1 MEILAPAGNE
11 QSLIAAVR
19 SGADAVYL
27 GTGAFNARRNADNF
41 KENSLMEAV
50 NYCHG
55 RGVKVYVTLNTLIR
69 DEELPAFLTA
79 AREVASAGPDG
90 VIVQDLAVV
99 KVLRTIRRDLPLVGA
114 TQLSVHTAAGVKA
127 LEDLGFSR
135 VVLARELT
143 LEEISK
149 IRSETKAELEV
160 FIHGALCMSVSGMC
174 YYSAMMGERSGNRGL
189 CAQPCRLN
197 SSCNGRPYAL
207 SLKDMSFITR
217 VRDLEAAGV
226 CSVKIE
232 GRMKRPEY
240 VAAAVTA
247 VRTALEG
254 KEPDMTTLQAVFS
267 RSGFT
272 DGYLTGRRNARM
284 FGVRT
289 AEDAAA
295 SKTVFG
301 KLAELYRRE
310 YPGVP
315 VDLKLTATDDA
326 LSLTARDGAGH
337 EATAVAPVRKG
348 DMAPLTA
355 DIARRN
361 LGKTGGTPFTVRDC
375 LVELPEN
382 LPVPGSAVNGLRRE
396 ALDLLLEKR
405 SRGNGFALQAMDVPK
420 ITPYSP
426 GKQGLRLRFERA
438 EQVFPA
444 PGIEAIILP
453 FEQIEQQPELLTGE
467 TPLWAELPQLV
478 WPLEEQA
485 IQDRLVALKEKG
497 LSDAVVGNVGEL
509 LMARRIG
516 LTVHGSPTLNVSNT
530 LSLKAYEKM
539 GLADTTLSFE
549 LPVKMGSKLG
559 GEKPR
564 GILAYGRLPLMQFR
578 ACPARDEKGCG
589 RCAGRPELVDRKGVV
604 FPMICHGRR
613 YTTLL
618 NSVPLYLGDKALP
631 PFDFAVL
638 YFTTEDDA
646 AACRRIFDGFR
657 RGEAPWFDRTSG
669 LAFRTLL

>member
-41 KENSLMEAV
+41 KDDSLADAV

-79 AREVASAGPDG
+79 AREVAEAGPDG
-90 VIVQDLAVV
+90 VIVQDLAAVQ
-99 KVLRTIRRDLPLVGA
+99 VLKTICPDLPLVGS
-114 TQLSVHTAAGVKA
+114 TQMSVHNAAGVRA

-143 LEEISK
+143 LEEIQR
-149 IRSETKAELEV
+149 IRSQTKAELEV
-160 FIHGALCMSVSGMC
+160 FVHGALCMSVSGMC

-197 SSCNGRPYAL
+197 STCNGRPYAL
-207 SLKDMSFITR
+207 SLKDMSFISR
-217 VRDLEAAGV
+217 VRDLAAAGV

-247 VRTALEG
+247 MRTALEG
-254 KEPDMTTLQAVFS
+254 GEPDMATLQAVFS

-272 DGYLTGRRNARM
+272 DGYLTGKRTVRM

-301 KLAELYRRE
+301 KLSELYRRE

-315 VDLKLTATDDA
+315 VDLRLQATGDA
-326 LSLTARDGAGH
+326 LSLTAADGQGH
-337 EATAVAPVRKG
+337 EATAAAPIRPEDV
-348 DMAPLTA
+348 APLTA

-361 LGKTGGTPFTVRDC
+361 LSKTGGTPFTVRDC
-375 LVELPEN
+375 RVDLPQN
-382 LPVPGSAVNGLRRE
+382 LPVPGSVVNGLRRE
-396 ALDLLLEKR
+396 ALERLLILR
-405 SRGNGFALQAMDVPK
+405 SRGNGYALNPVEAPE
-420 ITPYSP
+420 IAPYAP
-426 GKQGLRLRFERA
+426 QKQGLRLRFEYA
-438 EQVFPA
+438 EQVFVA
-444 PGIEAIILP
+444 SGVEAFLLP
-453 FEQIEQQPELLTGE
+453 MEQIEQHPELLQGE

-478 WPLEEQA
+478 WPLEEQTVLS
-485 IQDRLVALKEKG
+485 RLTALKEKG
-497 LSDAVVGNVGEL
+497 LTDAVAGNVCEL
-509 LMARRIG
+509 VLAQRAR
-516 LTVHGSPTLNVSNT
+516 LAVHGGPTLNVTNT
-530 LSLKAYEKM
+530 LSLEAYEAM

-549 LPVKMGSKLG
+549 LPVRMGARLG
-559 GEKPR
+559 GTKPR

-578 ACPARDEKGCG
+578 ACPARGEKSCG
-589 RCAGRPELVDRKGVV
+589 GCAGRPELVDRKGVV
-604 FPMICHGRR
+604 FPMVCHDRR

-631 PFDFAVL
+631 PFDFITL
-638 YFTTEDDA
+638 YFTTEDRD
-646 AACRRIFDGFR
+646 ACRRVYEGFR
-657 RGEAPWFDRTSG
+657 RGDAPWFDRTSG
-669 LAFRTLL
+669 LAYRTLL

>member
-11 QSLIAAVR
+11 QSLVAAVR

-41 KENSLMEAV
+41 RDNSLMDAV

-79 AREVASAGPDG
+79 AREVAEAGPDG

-99 KVLRTIRRDLPLVGA
+99 KVLHTICPDLPLVA
-114 TQLSVHTAAGVKA
+114 STQMSVHNAAGVRA

-143 LEEISK
+143 LEEIKS
-149 IRSETKAELEV
+149 IRKETKAELEV
-160 FIHGALCMSVSGMC
+160 FVHGALCMSVSGMC

-197 SSCNGRPYAL
+197 SSVNGRPYAL

-217 VRDLEAAGV
+217 VRDLESAGV

-247 VRTALEG
+247 VRTALKGE
-254 KEPDMTTLQAVFS
+254 EPDMATLQAVFS

-272 DGYLTGRRNARM
+272 DGYLTGKRNVRM

-289 AEDAAA
+289 VEDAAA

-301 KLAELYRRE
+301 KLADLYRRE
-310 YPGVP
+310 FPGVP
-315 VDLKLTATDDA
+315 VDLTMQATSA
-326 LSLTARDGAGH
+326 ELILRAEDGEGNMA
-337 EATAVAPVRKG
+337 EVSAPIQKG
-348 DMAPLTA
+348 DMAPLTE

-361 LGKTGGTPFTVRDC
+361 LSKTGGTPFTVRECRVDI
-375 LVELPEN
+375 PED
-382 LPVPGSAVNGLRRE
+382 LLVPGSVVNGLRRE
-396 ALDLLLEKR
+396 ALDRLLTLR
-405 SRGNGFALQAMDVPK
+405 SRGSGYPLGPMDAPEIK
-420 ITPYSP
+420 PYAP
-426 GKQGLRLRFERA
+426 QKQGLRLRFERA
-438 EQVFPA
+438 EQLFTA
-444 PGIEAIILP
+444 PGVEAVILP
-453 FEQIEQQPELLTGE
+453 VEEIEKHPDLLSND

-478 WPLEEQA
+478 WPMEEQA
-485 IQDRLVALKEKG
+485 ILDRLMALKEKG
-497 LSDAVVGNVGEL
+497 LTDAVAGNVCEL
-509 LMARRIG
+509 VMAQRAW
-516 LTVHGSPTLNVSNT
+516 LTVHGGPTLNVTNT
-530 LSLKAYEKM
+530 LSLEAYEAM

-549 LPVKMGSKLG
+549 LPVRMGAKLG
-559 GEKPR
+559 GAKPR

-578 ACPARDEKGCG
+578 ACPARGEKGCG
-589 RCAGRPELVDRKGVV
+589 GCEGRPELVDRRGVV
-604 FPMICHGRR
+604 FPMACHDRR

-618 NSVPLYLGDKALP
+618 NCVPLYLGDKAMP
-631 PFDFAVL
+631 PFDFVTL
-638 YFTTEDDA
+638 YFTTEDRET
-646 AACRRIFDGFR
+646 CRRVHESFR
-657 RGEAPWFDRTSG
+657 RGDAPWFDRTSG
-669 LAFRTLL
+669 LAYRTLL

>member
-41 KENSLMEAV
+41 KDNSLAEAV

-79 AREVASAGPDG
+79 AREVAEAGPDG

-99 KVLRTIRRDLPLVGA
+99 KVLKTICPDLPLVGS
-114 TQLSVHTAAGVKA
+114 TQMSVHNAAGVKA
-127 LEDLGFSR
+127 LEEMGFSR

-143 LEEISK
+143 LEEIRK
-149 IRSETKAELEV
+149 IRAETRAELEV
-160 FIHGALCMSVSGMC
+160 FVHGALCMSVSGMC

-254 KEPDMTTLQAVFS
+254 KQPDMATLQAVFS

-272 DGYLTGRRNARM
+272 DGYLTGKRNVRM

-289 AEDAAA
+289 VEDAAA

-310 YPGVP
+310 YSGVP
-315 VDLKLTATDDA
+315 VDL
-326 LSLTARDGAGH
+326 SLTAADDSLLLVAEDGAGRRA
-337 EATAVAPVRKG
+337 EASAPIQNG
-348 DMAPLTA
+348 DMAPLTE

-361 LGKTGGTPFTVRDC
+361 LAKTGGTPFTVRNC
-375 LVELPEN
+375 QVKLPEG
-382 LPVPGSAVNGLRRE
+382 LPVPGSVVNGLRRE

-405 SRGNGFALQAMDVPK
+405 SRGNGYELHAMATPA
-420 ITPYSP
+420 IAPYSP
-426 GKQGLRLRFERA
+426 QRQALRLRFERA
-438 EQVFPA
+438 EQAFFPL
-444 PGIEAIILP
+444 EAEAVILP
-453 FEQIEQQPELLTGE
+453 LEEIERHPELLQE
-467 TPLWAELPQLV
+467 SVPLWAELPQLI

-485 IQDRLVALKEKG
+485 ALDRLLALKEKG
-497 LSDAVVGNVGEL
+497 LRDAVAGNVCEL
-509 LMARRIG
+509 VLAQRAG
-516 LTVHGSPTLNVSNT
+516 LTVHGGPTLNVTNT
-530 LSLKAYEKM
+530 LSLETYEAM
-539 GLADTTLSFE
+539 DLTDTTLSFE
-549 LPVKMGSKLG
+549 LPVKMGAKLG

-564 GILAYGRLPLMQFR
+564 GILAYGRFPVMQFR
-578 ACPARDEKGCG
+578 ACPARGEKGCG
-589 RCAGRPELVDRKGVV
+589 GCEGRPELVDRKGVT
-604 FPMICHGRR
+604 FPMVCHDRR

-631 PFDFAVL
+631 PFDFVTL
-638 YFTTEDDA
+638 YFTTEDGP
-646 AACRRIFDGFR
+646 ACRQVYEGFR
-657 RGEAPWFDRTSG
+657 RGKEPWFDRTSG

>member
-41 KENSLMEAV
+41 RDNSLSEAV

-79 AREVASAGPDG
+79 AREVAAAGPDG
-90 VIVQDLAVV
+90 VIVQDMAVV
-99 KVLRTIRRDLPLVGA
+99 RVLQEICPDLPLVGS
-114 TQLSVHTAAGVKA
+114 TQMSVHNAAGVKA
-127 LEDLGFSR
+127 LEDMGFAR

-143 LEEISK
+143 LEEIRA
-149 IRSETKAELEV
+149 IRQQTRAELEV
-160 FIHGALCMSVSGMC
+160 FVHGALCMSVSGMC

-197 SSCNGRPYAL
+197 SACNGRPYAL

-247 VRTALEG
+247 VRDALAG
-254 KEPDMTTLQAVFS
+254 REPDMATLQAVFS

-272 DGYLTGRRNARM
+272 DGYLTGKRNVRM

-301 KLAELYRRE
+301 RLAELYRRE
-310 YPGVP
+310 FPGVP
-315 VDLKLTATDDA
+315 VDLKLTAASDT
-326 LSLTARDGAGH
+326 LSLTAADGEGN
-337 EATAVAPVRKG
+337 EATAIAPIQRM
-348 DMAPLTA
+348 DMAPLTE

-361 LGKTGGTPFTVRDC
+361 LSKTGGTPFAARSCSVD
-375 LVELPEN
+375 LPDD
-382 LPVPGSAVNGLRRE
+382 LPVPGSVVNGLRRE
-396 ALDLLLEKR
+396 ALDKLLALR
-405 SRGNGFALQAMDVPK
+405 SRGNGYALHAMAAPERPSY
-420 ITPYSP
+420 TPQ
-426 GKQGLRLRFERA
+426 KQTLRLRFERA
-438 EQVFPA
+438 GQAFFA
-444 PGIEAIILP
+444 PGVEAVVLPMEEIEGH
-453 FEQIEQQPELLTGE
+453 PELLAGE
-467 TPLWAELPQLV
+467 TPVWAELPQLI

-485 IQDRLVALKEKG
+485 ALDRLLALKEKG
-497 LSDAVVGNVGEL
+497 LTDAVAGNVCEL
-509 LMARRIG
+509 ILAHRAG
-516 LTVHGSPTLNVSNT
+516 LAVHGGPTLNVTNT
-530 LSLKAYEKM
+530 LSLETYERM

-549 LPVKMGSKLG
+549 LPVKMGAKLG
-559 GEKPR
+559 GTRPR

-578 ACPARDEKGCG
+578 ACPARGEKGCG
-589 RCAGRPELVDRKGVV
+589 GCAGRPELVDRKGVI
-604 FPMICHGRR
+604 FPMVCHGRR

-631 PFDFAVL
+631 PFDFVTL
-638 YFTTEDDA
+638 YFTTEDP
-646 AACRRIFDGFR
+646 AACRRVFEGFR

>member
-41 KENSLMEAV
+41 RDDSLMAAV

-79 AREVASAGPDG
+79 AREVAQAGPDG

-99 KVLRTIRRDLPLVGA
+99 QALKQICPDLPLVGS
-114 TQLSVHTAAGVKA
+114 TQMSVHNAAGVKA
-127 LEDLGFSR
+127 LEDMGFSR

-143 LEEISK
+143 LEEIK
-149 IRSETKAELEV
+149 AIRSETGAELETFV
-160 FIHGALCMSVSGMC
+160 HGALCMSVSGMC

-207 SLKDMSFITR
+207 SLKDMSFIPH
-217 VRDLEAAGV
+217 VRDLDAAGV

-247 VRTALEG
+247 VRAALEG
-254 KEPDMTTLQAVFS
+254 KAPDMATLQAVFS

-272 DGYLTGRRNARM
+272 DGYLTGKRNVRM

-289 AEDAAA
+289 VEDAAA

-301 KLAELYRRE
+301 RLAELYRRE
-310 YPGVP
+310 FPGVP
-315 VDLKLTATDDA
+315 VDLRLNATGDI
-326 LSLTARDGAGH
+326 LSLQAEDEAGH
-337 EATAVAPVRKG
+337 TAVASAPIRRE
-348 DMAPLTA
+348 DTAPLTA

-361 LGKTGGTPFTVRDC
+361 LGKTGGTPFTVRSC
-375 LVELPEN
+375 QVELPDD
-382 LPVPGSAVNGLRRE
+382 LPVPGSVVNGLRRE
-396 ALDLLLEKR
+396 ALDRLLALR
-405 SRGNGFALQAMDVPK
+405 SHGNGYALKPMDAPE
-420 ITPYSP
+420 IASHTPQ
-426 GKQGLRLRFERA
+426 KQGLRLRFERA
-438 EQVFPA
+438 EQVFSA
-444 PGIEAIILP
+444 SGIETVALP
-453 FEQIEQQPELLTGE
+453 FEEIERHAELLKE
-467 TPLWAELPQLV
+467 TVPLWAELPQLV
-478 WPLEEQA
+478 WPLEERTVL
-485 IQDRLVALKEKG
+485 DRLIALKEKG
-497 LSDAVVGNVGEL
+497 LTDVVVGNVGEL
-509 LMARRIG
+509 ILVQRAG
-516 LTVHGSPTLNVSNT
+516 LTAHGGPTLNVTNT
-530 LSLKAYEKM
+530 LSLEAYEAM
-539 GLADTTLSFE
+539 GLADATLSFE
-549 LPVKMGSKLG
+549 LPVRMGSKLG
-559 GEKPR
+559 GSKPR

-578 ACPARDEKGCG
+578 ACPARGEKGCG
-589 RCAGRPELVDRKGVV
+589 SCGGRPELVDRKGVV
-604 FPMICHGRR
+604 FPMICHDRR

-618 NSVPLYLGDKALP
+618 NSVPLYLGDKSLP
-631 PFDFAVL
+631 PFDFLTL
-638 YFTTEDDA
+638 YFTTEDRET
-646 AACRRIFDGFR
+646 CRRVFDGFR
-657 RGEAPWFDRTSG
+657 KGAAPWFDRTSG

>member
-11 QSLIAAVR
+11 QSLVAAVR

-41 KENSLMEAV
+41 KDNSLAEAV

-69 DEELPAFLTA
+69 DEELPAFLDA
-79 AREVASAGPDG
+79 AREVAQAGPDG

-99 KVLRTIRRDLPLVGA
+99 KVLKTICPDLPLVGS
-114 TQLSVHTAAGVKA
+114 TQMSVHNAAGVRA
-127 LEDLGFSR
+127 LEDMGFSR

-143 LEEISK
+143 LEEIRT
-149 IRSETKAELEV
+149 IRAETRAELEV
-160 FIHGALCMSVSGMC
+160 FVHGALCMSVSGMC

-217 VRDLEAAGV
+217 VRDLAAAGV

-247 VRTALEG
+247 VKAALNGEQ
-254 KEPDMTTLQAVFS
+254 PDMATLQAVFS

-272 DGYLTGRRNARM
+272 DGYLTGKRNVRM

-289 AEDAAA
+289 VEDAAA

-301 KLAELYRRE
+301 RLAELYRRE

-315 VDLKLTATDDA
+315 VDLSLTVGDDV
-326 LSLTARDGAGH
+326 LSLTAADEAGN
-337 EATAVAPVRKG
+337 VAQAAAPIQRA
-348 DMAPLTA
+348 DMAPLTE

-361 LGKTGGTPFTVRDC
+361 LGKTGGTPFTVRSCRVD
-375 LVELPEN
+375 LPEG
-382 LPVPGSAVNGLRRE
+382 LPVPGSVVNGLRRE
-396 ALDLLLEKR
+396 ALDQLLEMR
-405 SRGNGFALQAMDVPK
+405 SRGNGYALHAMAAPE
-420 ITPYSP
+420 TRPRSP
-426 GKQGLRLRFERA
+426 GNQTLRLRFERA
-438 EQVFPA
+438 EQVFFA
-444 PGIEAIILP
+444 SGIEAISLP
-453 FEQIEQQPELLTGE
+453 FEQIEQHPALLAE
-467 TPLWAELPQLV
+467 STPLWAELPQLV
-478 WPLEEQA
+478 WPLEEQT
-485 IQDRLVALKEKG
+485 ILDRLLALKEKG
-497 LSDAVVGNVGEL
+497 LRDAVAQNVCEL
-509 LMARRIG
+509 VLARRAG
-516 LTVHGSPTLNVSNT
+516 LTVHGGPTLNISNT
-530 LSLKAYEKM
+530 LSLETYEAM
-539 GLADTTLSFE
+539 GLADATLSFE
-549 LPVKMGSKLG
+549 LPLKMGGRLG
-559 GEKPR
+559 GERPR
-564 GILAYGRLPLMQFR
+564 GILGYGRFPIMQFR
-578 ACPARDEKGCG
+578 ACPARGEQGCG
-589 RCAGRPELVDRKGVV
+589 GCAGRPELVDRKGVV
-604 FPMICHGRR
+604 FPMICHDRR

-618 NSVPLYLGDKALP
+618 NSVPLYLGDKSLP
-631 PFDFAVL
+631 PFDFVTL
-638 YFTTEDDA
+638 YFTTEDRKTCQQVYEGYRKGA
-646 AACRRIFDGFR
+646 
-657 RGEAPWFDRTSG
+657 APWFDRTSG

>member
-41 KENSLMEAV
+41 KDDSLAEAV

-69 DEELPAFLTA
+69 DEELPAFLAA
-79 AREVASAGPDG
+79 AREVAEAGPDG

-99 KVLRTIRRDLPLVGA
+99 KVLKTICPDLPLVGS
-114 TQLSVHTAAGVKA
+114 TQMSVHNAAGVKT
-127 LEDLGFSR
+127 LEDMGFSR

-143 LEEISK
+143 LEEIRK
-149 IRSETKAELEV
+149 IRSETRAELEV
-160 FIHGALCMSVSGMC
+160 FVHGALCMSVSGMC

-197 SSCNGRPYAL
+197 ASCNGRPYAL

-254 KEPDMTTLQAVFS
+254 KEPDMATLQAVFS

-272 DGYLTGRRNARM
+272 DGYLTGKRSVRM

-289 AEDAAA
+289 VEDAAA

-301 KLAELYRRE
+301 KLADLYRRE
-310 YPGVP
+310 FPGVP
-315 VDLKLTATDDA
+315 VDLKLTATDDT
-326 LSLTARDGAGH
+326 LSLTAEDGAGRR
-337 EATAVAPVRKG
+337 AQAAVPIPNG
-348 DMAPLTA
+348 DMAPLTE
-355 DIARRN
+355 DMARRN
-361 LGKTGGTPFTVRDC
+361 LSKTGGTPFTVRDC
-375 LVELPEN
+375 RVELPEG
-382 LPVPGSAVNGLRRE
+382 LPVPGSLVNGLRRE
-396 ALDLLLEKR
+396 VLDRLLEMR
-405 SRGNGFALQAMDVPK
+405 SRGNGYPLHPMAAPEIAPYISQKQA
-420 ITPYSP
+420 
-426 GKQGLRLRFERA
+426 LRLRFERA
-438 EQVFPA
+438 EQAFFPTEA
-444 PGIEAIILP
+444 EAVALPLEEIERH
-453 FEQIEQQPELLTGE
+453 PELLQE
-467 TPLWAELPQLV
+467 AVPLWAELPQLV

-485 IQDRLVALKEKG
+485 ALDRLLALKEKG
-497 LSDAVVGNVGEL
+497 LTDAVAGNVCEL
-509 LMARRIG
+509 VLAQRAG
-516 LTVHGSPTLNVSNT
+516 LVVHGGPTLNVTNT
-530 LSLKAYEKM
+530 LSLETYEAM

-549 LPVKMGSKLG
+549 LPVKMGAKLG
-559 GEKPR
+559 GKKPR
-564 GILAYGRLPLMQFR
+564 GILAYGRFPIMQFR
-578 ACPARDEKGCG
+578 ACPARGEKGCG
-589 RCAGRPELVDRKGVV
+589 SCAGKPELVDRKGVV
-604 FPMICHGRR
+604 FPMLCHDRR

-631 PFDFAVL
+631 PFDFATL
-638 YFTTEDDA
+638 YFTTEDRDT
-646 AACRRIFDGFR
+646 CRRVYDGFCQ
-657 RGEAPWFDRTSG
+657 GAAPWFERTSG
-669 LAFRTLL
+669 LAYRTLL

>member
-41 KENSLMEAV
+41 KDNSLAEAV

-69 DEELPAFLTA
+69 DEELPAFLAA
-79 AREVASAGPDG
+79 AREVAEAGPDG

-99 KVLRTIRRDLPLVGA
+99 KVLKTICPDLPLVGS
-114 TQLSVHTAAGVKA
+114 TQMSVHNAAGVKA
-127 LEDLGFSR
+127 LEDMGFSR

-143 LEEISK
+143 LEEIRK
-149 IRSETKAELEV
+149 IRSETRAELEV
-160 FIHGALCMSVSGMC
+160 FVHGALCMSVSGMC

-197 SSCNGRPYAL
+197 ASCNGRPYAL

-254 KEPDMTTLQAVFS
+254 KEPDMATLQAVFS

-272 DGYLTGRRNARM
+272 DGYLTGKRNVRM

-301 KLAELYRRE
+301 KLADLYRRE
-310 YPGVP
+310 FPGVP
-315 VDLKLTATDDA
+315 VDLKLTATDDT
-326 LSLTARDGAGH
+326 LSLTAEDGAGRR
-337 EATAVAPVRKG
+337 AQAAAPIPDG
-348 DMAPLTA
+348 DMAPLTE
-355 DIARRN
+355 DMARRN
-361 LGKTGGTPFTVRDC
+361 LSKTGGTPFTVRDC
-375 LVELPEN
+375 RVELPEG
-382 LPVPGSAVNGLRRE
+382 LPVPGSLVNGLRRE
-396 ALDLLLEKR
+396 VLDRLLEMR
-405 SRGNGFALQAMDVPK
+405 SRGNGYDLHPMATPEIAPYISQKQA
-420 ITPYSP
+420 
-426 GKQGLRLRFERA
+426 LRLRFERA
-438 EQVFPA
+438 EQAFFPTEA
-444 PGIEAIILP
+444 EAVALPLEEIERH
-453 FEQIEQQPELLTGE
+453 PELLQE
-467 TPLWAELPQLV
+467 AVPLWAELPQLV

-485 IQDRLVALKEKG
+485 ALDRLLALKEKG
-497 LSDAVVGNVGEL
+497 LRDAVAGNVCEL
-509 LMARRIG
+509 VLAQRAG
-516 LTVHGSPTLNVSNT
+516 LVVHGGPTLNVTNT
-530 LSLKAYEKM
+530 LSLETYEAM

-549 LPVKMGSKLG
+549 LPVKMGAKLG
-559 GEKPR
+559 GKKPR
-564 GILAYGRLPLMQFR
+564 GILGYGRFPIMQFR
-578 ACPARDEKGCG
+578 ACPARGEKGCG
-589 RCAGRPELVDRKGVV
+589 SCAGKPELVDRKGVV
-604 FPMICHGRR
+604 FPMLCHDRR

-618 NSVPLYLGDKALP
+618 NSVSLYLGDKALP
-631 PFDFAVL
+631 PFDFATL
-638 YFTTEDDA
+638 YFTTEDRDT
-646 AACRRIFDGFR
+646 CRRVYDGFHQ
-657 RGEAPWFDRTSG
+657 GAAPWFERTSG
-669 LAFRTLL
+669 LAYRTLL

>member
-11 QSLIAAVR
+11 QSLVAAVR

-41 KENSLMEAV
+41 KDNSLTEAV

-69 DEELPAFLTA
+69 DEELPAFLDA
-79 AREVASAGPDG
+79 AREVAQAGPDG

-99 KVLRTIRRDLPLVGA
+99 KVLKTICPDLPLVGS
-114 TQLSVHTAAGVKA
+114 TQMSVHNAAGVRA
-127 LEDLGFSR
+127 LEDMGFSR

-143 LEEISK
+143 LEEIK
-149 IRSETKAELEV
+149 AIRAETRAELEV
-160 FIHGALCMSVSGMC
+160 FVHGALCMSVSGMC

-197 SSCNGRPYAL
+197 SSCNGRSYAL
-207 SLKDMSFITR
+207 SLKDMSFIPY
-217 VRDLEAAGV
+217 VRELEAAGV

-254 KEPDMTTLQAVFS
+254 REPDMATLQAVFS

-272 DGYLTGRRNARM
+272 DGYLTGRRNVRM

-289 AEDAAA
+289 VEDAAA
-295 SKTVFG
+295 SKTVLG
-301 KLAELYRRE
+301 KLSELYRRE

-315 VDLKLTATDDA
+315 VEMTLFAGDDT
-326 LSLTARDGAGH
+326 LSLKAEDQAGH
-337 EATAVAPVRKG
+337 EAIASVSIRRQDT
-348 DMAPLTA
+348 APLTE

-361 LGKTGGTPFTVRDC
+361 LSKTGGTPFTLKDC
-375 LVELPEN
+375 RIQLPED
-382 LPVPGSAVNGLRRE
+382 LPVAGSVVNGLRRE
-396 ALDLLLEKR
+396 ALEKLLEQR
-405 SRGNGFALQAMDVPK
+405 SRGNGYALLPMESPQ
-420 ITPYSP
+420 IEPYAA

-438 EQVFPA
+438 EQVFFA
-444 PGIEAIILP
+444 PGVEAILLP
-453 FEQIEQQPELLTGE
+453 FEQIERHLELLQGE
-467 TPLWAELPQLV
+467 TPVWAELPQLT
-478 WPLEEQA
+478 WPLEEKT
-485 IQDRLVALKEKG
+485 ILDRLIALQEKG
-497 LSDAVVGNVGEL
+497 LTDGVAGNVCEL
-509 LMARRIG
+509 VMAQQAG
-516 LTVHGSPTLNVSNT
+516 LIVHGGPTLNVTNT
-530 LSLKAYEKM
+530 LSLETYENL

-549 LPVKMGSKLG
+549 LPVKMGAKLG
-559 GEKPR
+559 GKKPR

-578 ACPARDEKGCG
+578 SCPARGEKGCG
-589 RCAGRPELVDRKGVV
+589 NCAGRPELVDRRGVI
-604 FPMICHGRR
+604 FPMICHDRR

-618 NSVPLYLGDKALP
+618 NSVPLYLGDKSLP
-631 PFDFAVL
+631 PFDFVTL
-638 YFTTEDDA
+638 YFTTEDRET
-646 AACRRIFDGFR
+646 CRRVYEGYR